1 MVNIPVVFCFDERI
15 VLGASVAIKSL
26 LDCAK
31 DTTTYEVK
39 IFHSDLSLENQ
50 KNITK

>member
-1 MVNIPVVFCFDERI
+1 MVNIPVIFSFDSRI

-31 DTTTYEVK
+31 EDTIYDVAVYA
-39 IFHSDLSLENQ
+39 LW
-50 KNITK
+50 

>member
-1 MVNIPVVFCFDERI
+1 MVNIPVVFSFDSRI

-31 DTTTYEVK
+31 EDTVYDVR
-39 IFHSDLSLENQ
+39 IFHSDLD
-50 KNITK
+50 I